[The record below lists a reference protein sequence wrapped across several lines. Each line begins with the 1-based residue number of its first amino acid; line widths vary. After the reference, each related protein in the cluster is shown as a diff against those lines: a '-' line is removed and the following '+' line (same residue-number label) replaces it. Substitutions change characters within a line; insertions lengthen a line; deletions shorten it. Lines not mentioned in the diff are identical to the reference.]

1 MSQALVQKV
10 YQQEIKNIR
19 NLNLSGSVT
28 DLTTFIKGEQNCKAY
43 NNRTDEGWIFSK
55 KVQKNKASQFLS
67 FLKKFDIEK
76 CPIHVNIEFVVHT
89 AEPSGKGLLDYIA

>member
-1 MSQALVQKV
+1 MNKRGKLIIIARMRV
-10 YQQEIKNIR
+10 
-19 NLNLSGSVT
+19 G
-28 DLTTFIKGEQNCKAY
+28 F
-43 NNRTDEGWIFSK
+43 FSK

-89 AEPSGKGLLDYIA
+89 AEPSGKCLLDYVA

>member
-1 MSQALVQKV
+1 MRV
-10 YQQEIKNIR
+10 
-19 NLNLSGSVT
+19 G
-28 DLTTFIKGEQNCKAY
+28 F
-43 NNRTDEGWIFSK
+43 FSK

-89 AEPSGKGLLDYIA
+89 AEPSGKCLLDYVA